1 MASTIGSTIASFGA
15 PFIPDLADAA
25 NVQTALKLLYYGTG
39 GTLNNSNGIHGALYT
54 LYTGDPSLAG
64 STIFTKTNAV
74 TLAGAVH
81 AVQIGATASTN
92 IAMSP
97 AIIQARNNGAASG
110 LSINS
115 LGGNVTLG
123 DASSTVTVVGNLT
136 VSGTT
141 TTLDVANLLVED
153 KEIVIG
159 NVASPTNAT
168 ADGGG
173 IRLEAG
179 AGVDKTILWD
189 TTNSNWTTSEHWNL
203 ANSKTL
209 KIDNVAIASGTGG
222 ALVLGGNA
230 TTSTSVGNTSGTV
243 VLNSGTVLGTQAT
256 QNLFNT
262 VATTLNIGGAANVAV
277 NVGANGGTASILNPT
292 VTLTNATVLNLNGA
306 TQSIVGGT
314 IAGTASVFNTNTGTV
329 NVGGAA
335 TTLVLGGTTGTGS
348 IRNATVTFPNA
359 TAMTLGAASPTITF
373 GTGPTLTT
381 ASGTVTLFNTGTP
394 TVNAFGASTAIA
406 IGGSSSTTTIAGNLT
421 MSTQGKQLLLANGN
435 NTTAPLKFSGT
446 TVTNYLNASAG
457 TMEYNG
463 KAFIA
468 TPNAFSGQGF
478 VATPYHTMLEGD
490 VYITQSGGNTTAFG
504 AAITL
509 GPGYYE
515 FELQIPFQFTYVTSA
530 TALSLGIKGTAVAD
544 GVYFLQEHFSNTGAL
559 TNLLLAAAVTN
570 TVSSGRVQTNWRQN
584 QASQSLNTSNL
595 VSEMDSLTSG
605 SRYGV
610 YRARGWV
617 NITTQGT
624 FFPAASIT
632 GGGNG
637 YIKAG
642 AYAKITPLPSSASG
656 YWSSQT

>member
-1 MASTIGSTIASFGA
+1 MATTVGTGSGTLASL
-15 PFIPDLADAA
+15 IPDLADAS
-25 NVQTALKLLYYGTG
+25 NIQTALKQLYYGTTG
-39 GTLNNSNGIHGALYT
+39 GTLSQTTGVYGALYT
-54 LYTGDPSLAG
+54 LYSGNPTLAG
-64 STIFTKTNAV
+64 SAILSNTNGV
-74 TLAGAVH
+74 LLT
-81 AVQIGATASTN
+81 STN
-92 IAMSP
+92 HALQVGPYASANLAVSP
-97 AIIQARNNGAASG
+97 AIIQARNNGAASS

-115 LGGNVTLG
+115 LGGNVTIG
-123 DASSTVTVVGNLT
+123 DSNSTVTITGNLT
-136 VSGTT
+136 VSGDT
-141 TTLDVANLLVED
+141 TTLNTATLSVED
-153 KEIVIG
+153 AEIVIG
-159 NVASPTNAT
+159 NVAGASNTT
-168 ADGGG
+168 ANNGG

-179 AGVDKTILWD
+179 SDGDKTITWD
-189 TTNSNWTTSEHWNL
+189 SSNTNWTTSEHWNL
-203 ANSKTL
+203 ATGKTL
-209 KIDNVAIASGTGG
+209 KIANTAIASGTGT

-230 TTSTSVGNTSGTV
+230 S
-243 VLNSGTVLGTQAT
+243 
-256 QNLFNT
+256 
-262 VATTLNIGGAANVAV
+262 TTLSL
-277 NVGANGGTASILNPT
+277 GANGGTASILNPT
-292 VTLTNATVLNLNGA
+292 VTLTNATILNINGA
-306 TQSIVGGT
+306 SPSIVT
-314 IAGTASVFNTNTGTV
+314 TSNGTAAVFNTNALTL
-329 NVGGAA
+329 NVGNAATTASLVGAA
-335 TTLVLGGTTGTGS
+335 TTLNIGNTATGAQAVNMFTASTGASTYNFATGNNSSNTKTINIGNQSGTTGSTNINLGS
-348 IRNATVTFPNA
+348 
-359 TAMTLGAASPTITF
+359 GS
-373 GTGPTLTT
+373 
-381 ASGTVTLFNTGTP
+381 SGTVT
-394 TVNAFGASTAIA
+394 VK
-406 IGGSSSTTTIAGNLT
+406 GNLT
-421 MSTQGKQLLLANGN
+421 METAGKQLLLANG
-435 NTTAPLKFSGT
+435 TTSIAPLKFGGT

-504 AAITL
+504 AVITL

-584 QASQSLNTSNL
+584 LASQSLNTSNL

-642 AYAKITPLPSSASG
+642 AYAKITPLPSSESG